1 MYIDLHNHYLPS
13 VDDGTKEI
21 KDTLYGLQLA
31 VKEKVSAI
39 CFTPHIWLGRFN
51 NSPDKL
57 REVFEL
63 VKREA
68 KGINIGLYLGS
79 EVYYSSSISEDYAKG
94 LYIPIG
100 TRKKYLLVELSTTV
114 MPQGVS
120 NGLYKLMLEGCEPII
135 AHPERY
141 TYVQKDYKTI
151 LDFSKAQIPI
161 QVTTQAIMGFLGR
174 RAFKTAVKLL
184 DEGLVSFLSSDAH
197 DPIKRPILFREAV
210 RFLHKRY
217 GYETAKRLT
226 IDNPKRI
233 LLGESLLPVK
243 GKKGKYS
250 FFL

>member
-13 VDDGTKEI
+13 VDDGIKEL
-21 KDTLYGLQLA
+21 KDTLYGLELA

-39 CFTPHIWLGRFN
+39 CFTPHIWNGRFN

-57 REVFEL
+57 REIFEL
-63 VKREA
+63 IKREA
-68 KGINIGLYLGS
+68 KGIKIELYLGS
-79 EVYYSSSISEDYAKG
+79 EVYYSTSISEDYAKG

-100 TRKKYLLVELSTTV
+100 TKKKYLLVELSTTV

-141 TYVQKDYKTI
+141 NYVQKDYKSI
-151 LDFSKAQIPI
+151 LDFAKAQIPI
-161 QVTTQAIMGFLGR
+161 QVTTPSLLGLLGR

-184 DEGLVSFLSSDAH
+184 DEGLVSFVASDAH
-197 DPIKRPILFREAV
+197 DPTKRPLFFREVV
-210 RFLHKRY
+210 RFLNKRY

-250 FFL
+250 SFL